1 MKIKTGSSN
10 ADLPEKYRTVI
21 ALLKFDDVPP
31 VPLTGFIAETV
42 DTHEP
47 YFHAFNRRGYSVDL
61 IAKWD
66 YLDEVLPGYAIGGE
80 KKNEPN

>member
-1 MKIKTGSSN
+1 MQIKTGFSS

-47 YFHAFNRRGYSVDL
+47 YFHAFNRRGYSVEL
-61 IAKWD
+61 IAKLD
-66 YLDEVLPGYAIGGE
+66 YLDEVLPGYAIGNA
-80 KKNEPN
+80 KQKRQN